1 MKNLSSSKAIAVQ
14 CDSFDRQ
21 QLYLEPV
28 AVASGARSGGFC
40 LLGNFGQRGPLQ
52 AGRKDH
58 GQYRWRSYLE
68 PADPVQS
75 HS

>member
-1 MKNLSSSKAIAVQ
+1 MKNPLPTKDSRVQ
-14 CDSFDRQ
+14 FDSFDRQ

-58 GQYRWRSYLE
+58 GQYRG
-68 PADPVQS
+68 AAT
-75 HS
+75 

>member
-1 MKNLSSSKAIAVQ
+1 MSPCDIRWHVMKNLSSSKAIAVQ

-58 GQYRWRSYLE
+58 GQYRG
-68 PADPVQS
+68 AAT
-75 HS
+75 

>member
-14 CDSFDRQ
+14 CDSVDRQ

-68 PADPVQS
+68 PADPVQR